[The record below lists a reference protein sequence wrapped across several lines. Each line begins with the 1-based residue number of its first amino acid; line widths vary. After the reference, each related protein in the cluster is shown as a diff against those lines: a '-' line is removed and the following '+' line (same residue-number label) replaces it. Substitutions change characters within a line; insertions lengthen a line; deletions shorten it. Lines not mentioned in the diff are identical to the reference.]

1 MYLLKQ
7 YICTILYKVIQSH
20 KIRENGLFQHTLNN
34 ISIVWIIENIV
45 WVLYCSLD
53 VLSDY
58 NLH

>member
-45 WVLYCSLD
+45 WVLYCTLD